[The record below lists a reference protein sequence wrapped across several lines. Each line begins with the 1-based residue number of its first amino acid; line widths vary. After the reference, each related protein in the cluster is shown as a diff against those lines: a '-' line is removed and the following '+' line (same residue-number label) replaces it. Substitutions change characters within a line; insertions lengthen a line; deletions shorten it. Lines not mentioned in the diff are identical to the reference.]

1 MILSAS
7 RRTDLPSLYPEWL
20 YNRLREGC
28 VIVPNPYRTGHA
40 VKLMFSPETVDCIVF
55 WTKNP
60 IPLEPYLSRIE
71 RLGYPNYYFSYTIT
85 AFGGEEEPNLPPLEE
100 RLESFR
106 RLSRRLGAER
116 VDWRFDPVLI
126 NEKYSVEWTAE
137 RFSVLCRELNGFTKR
152 CILSFAGPYRHLKNS
167 VPPMKEE
174 EIQKA
179 AKALAA
185 EASRWNL
192 PLVTCAEEMDLT
204 GYGIHP
210 GACISREKL
219 EAVTGNQLKVKK
231 DAGQRPACGCVESY
245 EIGAYNTCVNG
256 CFYCYATRN
265 SDAARRVYAA
275 HSPTSPVLGDIPGQ
289 KWILNEKNPP
299 SLQTGQIAF

>member
-1 MILSAS
+1 ME
-7 RRTDLPSLYPEWL
+7 DL
-20 YNRLREGC
+20 N
-28 VIVPNPYRTGHA
+28 
-40 VKLMFSPETVDCIVF
+40 
-55 WTKNP
+55 
-60 IPLEPYLSRIE
+60 
-71 RLGYPNYYFSYTIT
+71 
-85 AFGGEEEPNLPPLEE
+85 
-100 RLESFR
+100 
-106 RLSRRLGAER
+106 
-116 VDWRFDPVLI
+116 
-126 NEKYSVEWTAE
+126 
-137 RFSVLCRELNGFTKR
+137 
-152 CILSFAGPYRHLKNS
+152 
-167 VPPMKEE
+167 
-174 EIQKA
+174 
-179 AKALAA
+179 
-185 EASRWNL
+185 
-192 PLVTCAEEMDLT
+192 